1 MSWPKTPSLSDVED
15 FISDNK
21 HLPDVPSIQEIAEN
35 GYSQH
40 EMNRNLLQKIEEL
53 TQYTIEQHK
62 EITEPKVKL
71 EKRMW
76 CLIGTW
82 KSSS

>member
-1 MSWPKTPSLSDVED
+1 M
-15 FISDNK
+15 SDNK

-71 EKRMW
+71 EKRM
-76 CLIGTW
+76 
-82 KSSS
+82 